1 MPTTSGL
8 SSHHIVLRALAALMM
23 GLLLMGYAH
32 AASIARPTDLRE
44 DRYLDA
50 AVVARLK
57 AGAQVDILAF
67 EGGWV
72 KVRTKQNSGWVRAMF
87 LKGDGARKA
96 QVAALESG
104 RSNKLQAVSTTGI
117 RSIARASRHALIIG
131 VGEYSRPGISSLK
144 GVKHDIKSAAQIA
157 RTMGIAPEN
166 ITYLR
171 DTDATAQ
178 NIRLAFRSME
188 KRMRQGDRAFVY
200 YSGHGTR
207 WIDTSFD
214 SNACTEG
221 LLATDGQALT
231 NREISRLLM
240 PISRKAE
247 KLMVFYDACHSG
259 GLANQPLR
267 TRSLATS
274 GGQLMPKFAGEV
286 SPERCA
292 TPSNMKTRSLS
303 GELGRM
309 GAVPSNTVFIA
320 ASRPDEV
327 SFDDPRSGGL
337 ATVAWRDCLLGKAAD
352 LDGSG
357 AITVDETTQCAQ
369 IGLDERLQG
378 QPDILGQKMT
388 IGGNRQFVIGAPGTS
403 ASEAQLAEQRL
414 AAARAQEEQERERE
428 KQEREKEKE
437 RQRVAAQQAVEL
449 ARAEALAQEK
459 ERERVAAEQAAA
471 QALARARL
479 EAEQAAAAAK
489 AKAEAERARLL
500 AEALAQEKER
510 ERVAAEQ
517 AAAQALAAA
526 EAQAQAEKD
535 RLAAQAL
542 AQAQERQRVAAQQ
555 ALEMAKAKEEAK
567 EKAEQERLEAA
578 MQAQAEA
585 RARLEAEQAVAAAKA
600 KAEAERARLLAEALA
615 QEKERERVAAE
626 QAAAQALAAAEAQA
640 QAEKDRLAAQALAQE
655 QERERVAAQQALE
668 LAKAQE
674 EAKEKAEQE
683 RIEVAMQAQALAKEQ
698 QAQQQEQEQERL
710 EAALQATTQGT
721 AAPPPTN
728 SNVTTLA
735 SVDDGA
741 ISMQPALPL
750 PATTQAKPAALLVEM
765 FQQRDATRVLSVE
778 ANQKILKINKD
789 PLELTIT
796 SPTDG
801 YLYVALAGSDQ
812 ESLYLLF
819 PNQIDANNQIK
830 ANVPVKLP
838 RRSWRIVA
846 GGPKGTDTVLV
857 IVTDSPRDLSQL
869 DGEDAGPFVMP
880 LQTREGRSQ
889 LQALIGASGNADQQV
904 CQTGGKTRNL
914 KVQIVCSDAYA
925 AKLIEFEER

>member
-23 GLLLMGYAH
+23 GLLLMGSAH

-104 RSNKLQAVSTTGI
+104 RSNKLQTVSTTGI

-157 RTMGIAPEN
+157 RTMGVAPEN

-489 AKAEAERARLL
+489 AKAEAERL
-500 AEALAQEKER
+500 
-510 ERVAAEQ
+510 
-517 AAAQALAAA
+517 
-526 EAQAQAEKD
+526 
-535 RLAAQAL
+535 RLA
-542 AQAQERQRVAAQQ
+542 
-555 ALEMAKAKEEAK
+555 
-567 EKAEQERLEAA
+567 
-578 MQAQAEA
+578 
-585 RARLEAEQAVAAAKA
+585 
-600 KAEAERARLLAEALA
+600 AEALA

>member
-157 RTMGIAPEN
+157 RTMGVAPEN

-274 GGQLMPKFAGEV
+274 GGQLMPKFSGEV

-471 QALARARL
+471 QAL
-479 EAEQAAAAAK
+479 
-489 AKAEAERARLL
+489 
-500 AEALAQEKER
+500 
-510 ERVAAEQ
+510 V
-517 AAAQALAAA
+517 
-526 EAQAQAEKD
+526 
-535 RLAAQAL
+535 
-542 AQAQERQRVAAQQ
+542 
-555 ALEMAKAKEEAK
+555 
-567 EKAEQERLEAA
+567 
-578 MQAQAEA
+578 
-585 RARLEAEQAVAAAKA
+585 
-600 KAEAERARLLAEALA
+600 
-615 QEKERERVAAE
+615 
-626 QAAAQALAAAEAQA
+626 AAEAQA

-925 AKLIEFEER
+925 TKLIEFEER

>member
-8 SSHHIVLRALAALMM
+8 SSHHIVLRALAALML

-72 KVRTKQNSGWVRAMF
+72 KVRTKQNNGWVRAMF

-489 AKAEAERARLL
+489 AKAEAERL
-500 AEALAQEKER
+500 
-510 ERVAAEQ
+510 
-517 AAAQALAAA
+517 
-526 EAQAQAEKD
+526 
-535 RLAAQAL
+535 RLA
-542 AQAQERQRVAAQQ
+542 
-555 ALEMAKAKEEAK
+555 
-567 EKAEQERLEAA
+567 
-578 MQAQAEA
+578 
-585 RARLEAEQAVAAAKA
+585 
-600 KAEAERARLLAEALA
+600 AEALA

>member
-8 SSHHIVLRALAALMM
+8 SSHHIVLRALAALML

-72 KVRTKQNSGWVRAMF
+72 KVRTKQNNGWVRAMF

-274 GGQLMPKFAGEV
+274 GGQLMPKFAGEL

-471 QALARARL
+471 QALA
-479 EAEQAAAAAK
+479 
-489 AKAEAERARLL
+489 
-500 AEALAQEKER
+500 
-510 ERVAAEQ
+510 
-517 AAAQALAAA
+517 
-526 EAQAQAEKD
+526 
-535 RLAAQAL
+535 
-542 AQAQERQRVAAQQ
+542 
-555 ALEMAKAKEEAK
+555 
-567 EKAEQERLEAA
+567 
-578 MQAQAEA
+578 
-585 RARLEAEQAVAAAKA
+585 
-600 KAEAERARLLAEALA
+600 
-615 QEKERERVAAE
+615 
-626 QAAAQALAAAEAQA
+626 AAEAQA

-655 QERERVAAQQALE
+655 QERERVAAQHALE

-698 QAQQQEQEQERL
+698 QAQQQAQQQEQERL

-778 ANQKILKINKD
+778 ANQKILKIDKD

-889 LQALIGASGNADQQV
+889 LQALIGASGNADKQV

>member
-8 SSHHIVLRALAALMM
+8 SSHHIVLRALAALML

-72 KVRTKQNSGWVRAMF
+72 KVRTKQNNGWVRAMF

-157 RTMGIAPEN
+157 RTMGVAPEN

-327 SFDDPRSGGL
+327 SFDDPRTGGL

-471 QALARARL
+471 QALA
-479 EAEQAAAAAK
+479 
-489 AKAEAERARLL
+489 
-500 AEALAQEKER
+500 
-510 ERVAAEQ
+510 
-517 AAAQALAAA
+517 AA

-535 RLAAQAL
+535 RLVAQAL

-555 ALEMAKAKEEAK
+555 ALELAKAQEEAK

-585 RARLEAEQAVAAAKA
+585 RARLEAEQAAAAAKA
-600 KAEAERARLLAEALA
+600 KAEAERARLFAEALA

-626 QAAAQALAAAEAQA
+626 RVAA
-640 QAEKDRLAAQALAQE
+640 QAEKQRL
-655 QERERVAAQQALE
+655 V
-668 LAKAQE
+668 
-674 EAKEKAEQE
+674 
-683 RIEVAMQAQALAKEQ
+683 AQALAKEQ
-698 QAQQQEQEQERL
+698 EAQQQAQQQEQERL

-778 ANQKILKINKD
+778 ANQKILKIDKD

>member
-157 RTMGIAPEN
+157 RTMGVAPEN

-471 QALARARL
+471 QALA
-479 EAEQAAAAAK
+479 
-489 AKAEAERARLL
+489 
-500 AEALAQEKER
+500 
-510 ERVAAEQ
+510 
-517 AAAQALAAA
+517 AA

-535 RLAAQAL
+535 RLVAQAL
-542 AQAQERQRVAAQQ
+542 AQEQERERVAAQQ
-555 ALEMAKAKEEAK
+555 ALELAKAKEEAK
-567 EKAEQERLEAA
+567 EKVEQERLEAA

-640 QAEKDRLAAQALAQE
+640 QAEKDRLVAQALAQE

-698 QAQQQEQEQERL
+698 QAQQQEQEQEQERL

-750 PATTQAKPAALLVEM
+750 PATTQAKPATLLVEM

-778 ANQKILKINKD
+778 ANQKILKIDKD

>member
-8 SSHHIVLRALAALMM
+8 SSHHIVLRALAALML

-72 KVRTKQNSGWVRAMF
+72 KVRTKQNNGWVRAMF

-157 RTMGIAPEN
+157 RTMGVAPEN

-489 AKAEAERARLL
+489 AKAEAERLRLA

-585 RARLEAEQAVAAAKA
+585 RARLAAEQAAAAAKA

-615 QEKERERVAAE
+615 QEKERERVTAE

-640 QAEKDRLAAQALAQE
+640 QAEKDRLVAQALAQ
-655 QERERVAAQQALE
+655 
-668 LAKAQE
+668 
-674 EAKEKAEQE
+674 EQE

-698 QAQQQEQEQERL
+698 QAQQQEQERL

-778 ANQKILKINKD
+778 ANQKILKIDKD

>member
-72 KVRTKQNSGWVRAMF
+72 KVRTKQNNGWVRAMF

-542 AQAQERQRVAAQQ
+542 AQ
-555 ALEMAKAKEEAK
+555 
-567 EKAEQERLEAA
+567 
-578 MQAQAEA
+578 
-585 RARLEAEQAVAAAKA
+585 
-600 KAEAERARLLAEALA
+600 
-615 QEKERERVAAE
+615 
-626 QAAAQALAAAEAQA
+626 
-640 QAEKDRLAAQALAQE
+640 E

>member
-23 GLLLMGYAH
+23 GLLLMGSAH

-157 RTMGIAPEN
+157 RTMGVAPEN

-178 NIRLAFRSME
+178 NILLAFRSME
-188 KRMRQGDRAFVY
+188 NRMRQGDRAFVY

-403 ASEAQLAEQRL
+403 VSEAQLAEQRL
-414 AAARAQEEQERERE
+414 AAVRAQEEQERERE

-471 QALARARL
+471 QALA
-479 EAEQAAAAAK
+479 
-489 AKAEAERARLL
+489 
-500 AEALAQEKER
+500 
-510 ERVAAEQ
+510 
-517 AAAQALAAA
+517 AA

-535 RLAAQAL
+535 RLVAQAL

-555 ALEMAKAKEEAK
+555 ALELAKAKEEAK

-585 RARLEAEQAVAAAKA
+585 RARLEAEQAAAAAKA
-600 KAEAERARLLAEALA
+600 KAEAERARLAAEALA

-626 QAAAQALAAAEAQA
+626 RVAA
-640 QAEKDRLAAQALAQE
+640 QAEKQRL
-655 QERERVAAQQALE
+655 V
-668 LAKAQE
+668 
-674 EAKEKAEQE
+674 
-683 RIEVAMQAQALAKEQ
+683 AQALAKEQ
-698 QAQQQEQEQERL
+698 QAQQQEQERL

-778 ANQKILKINKD
+778 ANQKILKIDKD

>member
-8 SSHHIVLRALAALMM
+8 SSHHIVLRALAALML

-72 KVRTKQNSGWVRAMF
+72 KVRTKQNNGWVRAMF

-157 RTMGIAPEN
+157 RTMGVAPEN

-327 SFDDPRSGGL
+327 SFDDPRTGGL

-388 IGGNRQFVIGAPGTS
+388 IGGNRQFVIGAPGAS

-471 QALARARL
+471 QALA
-479 EAEQAAAAAK
+479 
-489 AKAEAERARLL
+489 
-500 AEALAQEKER
+500 
-510 ERVAAEQ
+510 
-517 AAAQALAAA
+517 AA

-535 RLAAQAL
+535 RLVAQAL

-555 ALEMAKAKEEAK
+555 ALELAKAKEEAK

-585 RARLEAEQAVAAAKA
+585 RARLEAEQAAAAAKA
-600 KAEAERARLLAEALA
+600 KAEAERARLFAEALA

-626 QAAAQALAAAEAQA
+626 RVAA
-640 QAEKDRLAAQALAQE
+640 QAEKQRL
-655 QERERVAAQQALE
+655 V
-668 LAKAQE
+668 
-674 EAKEKAEQE
+674 
-683 RIEVAMQAQALAKEQ
+683 AQALAKEQ
-698 QAQQQEQEQERL
+698 EAQQQAQQQEQERL

-778 ANQKILKINKD
+778 ANQKILKIDKD

-889 LQALIGASGNADQQV
+889 LQALIGASGNSDQQV

>member
-72 KVRTKQNSGWVRAMF
+72 KVRTKQNNGWVRAMF

-157 RTMGIAPEN
+157 RTMGVAPEN

-188 KRMRQGDRAFVY
+188 KRMRQGDRVFVY

-292 TPSNMKTRSLS
+292 TPTNMKTRSLS

-388 IGGNRQFVIGAPGTS
+388 IGGNRQFVIGAPGAS
-403 ASEAQLAEQRL
+403 GSEAQLAEQRL

-471 QALARARL
+471 QALA
-479 EAEQAAAAAK
+479 
-489 AKAEAERARLL
+489 
-500 AEALAQEKER
+500 
-510 ERVAAEQ
+510 
-517 AAAQALAAA
+517 AA

-555 ALEMAKAKEEAK
+555 ALEMAKAQEEAK

-578 MQAQAEA
+578 MQAQAE
-585 RARLEAEQAVAAAKA
+585 R
-600 KAEAERARLLAEALA
+600 
-615 QEKERERVAAE
+615 
-626 QAAAQALAAAEAQA
+626 
-640 QAEKDRLAAQALAQE
+640 DRLAAQALAQE
-655 QERERVAAQQALE
+655 QERERVAVQQALE

-698 QAQQQEQEQERL
+698 QAQQQEQERL

-765 FQQRDATRVLSVE
+765 FQQRDATRVLLVE
-778 ANQKILKINKD
+778 ANQKILKIDKD